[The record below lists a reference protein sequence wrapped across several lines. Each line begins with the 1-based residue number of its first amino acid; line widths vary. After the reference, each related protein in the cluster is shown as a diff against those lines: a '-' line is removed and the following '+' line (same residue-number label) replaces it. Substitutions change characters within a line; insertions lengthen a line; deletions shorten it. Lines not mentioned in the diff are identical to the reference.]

1 MTAKSSEADL
11 HAMGPFLTVLL
22 AAPVSDGYVSSVH
35 SEAESDCKSTSAV
48 WSDVRNLVECG
59 VNAPKCEKK
68 MTEGRSFDPATRSIG
83 ENDASN
89 PESDHG
95 QAGRLKDGSH
105 LILLHSL
112 DLRNCDVAG

>member
-11 HAMGPFLTVLL
+11 HAMGPFLPVLL

-59 VNAPKCEKK
+59 VMLPNAKK
-68 MTEGRSFDPATRSIG
+68 R
-83 ENDASN
+83 
-89 PESDHG
+89 
-95 QAGRLKDGSH
+95 
-105 LILLHSL
+105 
-112 DLRNCDVAG
+112 